1 MLQWVM
7 SISMIGLSAAM
18 LLALVRLII
27 GPSLADRVL
36 ALDLMAT
43 IALAIVVVFAMAYDQ
58 PLLLD
63 VAAVLALVAFVGTI
77 AFALYMERRLQR

>member
-1 MLQWVM
+1 MLEWVIY
-7 SISMIGLSAAM
+7 ISMLLQSAAM

-43 IALAIVVVFAMAYDQ
+43 IAVAIVAVYAMAYEQ